1 MLTLPTI
8 QKSMELY
15 DKARRI
21 IPATTQTLAKGV
33 GQYSLGVAPIFVE
46 KGKGSKVFD
55 IDGNEY
61 LDLSMAVGPI
71 SLGYCYEAVDAAIK
85 EQLSHG
91 ITFSLPHI
99 VEYEV
104 SELISSIVPN
114 AEMIRFSKTGA
125 DVTSAA
131 VRLARAYTQRDEIL
145 CCGYHGWH
153 DWYIGVTDRNYGIP
167 EATKNQVFTFDY
179 NNVDSLLDSICE
191 KTAAVILEPITFTEP
206 KKGFLLE
213 LRELCHKYGAV
224 LIFDEMWTGWRLA
237 LGGAQEYYDIDADIL
252 CFSKA
257 IANGMPLSVLC
268 GKSEIMKLLEKDVFF
283 FTTFGG
289 EALSLA
295 AAKTTI
301 VEMRKYDVPDYLRQ
315 QGKKLQYGIKNIIQ
329 SHKVNWC
336 DCIGNPT
343 RTMMTFHHSVYSAL
357 ELKTLMQQELIRYG
371 ILWNGFHTL
380 SFSHSDQDIHHA
392 LLAYGDII
400 PWMNEII
407 LNGNVKNMIV
417 GKVLEPV
424 FRKTTHFNTKPH
436 VVHG

>member
-1 MLTLPTI
+1 MLTLPNI
-8 QKSMELY
+8 QKSLELY
-15 DKARRI
+15 EKAHHI

-33 GQYSLGVAPIFVE
+33 GQYSFGIAPIFVE
-46 KGKGSKVFD
+46 KGKGSKITD

-61 LDLSMAVGPI
+61 LDMSMAVGPL
-71 SLGYCYEAVDAAIK
+71 SLGYCYEAVDMAIK
-85 EQLSHG
+85 EQLSKG
-91 ITFSLPHI
+91 ITFSLPHSL
-99 VEYEV
+99 EYEV

-131 VRLARAYTQRDEIL
+131 VRIARAYTQRDEVL

-153 DWYIGVTDRNYGIP
+153 DWYISVTDRNNGIP
-167 EATKNQVFTFDY
+167 ETIKNQVFTFDY
-179 NNVDSLLDSICE
+179 NNVDSLLDSISE

-213 LRELCHKYGAV
+213 LRELCHRYGTV

-268 GKSEIMKLLEKDVFF
+268 GKSEIMKLLEKEVFF

-295 AAKTTI
+295 AAKATI
-301 VEMRKYDVPDYLRQ
+301 NEIRKYDVPDYLHQ
-315 QGKKLQYGIKNIIQ
+315 QGKKLQQGIKNIIK
-329 SHKVNWC
+329 SHQVTWC

-343 RTMMTFHHSVYSAL
+343 RTMITFHHPVYSAL
-357 ELKTLMQQELIRYG
+357 ELKTLMQQELLRYG

-380 SFSHSDQDIHHA
+380 SFSHSDHDIHHV
-392 LLAYGDII
+392 LFAYSDII
-400 PWMNEII
+400 PYMNEII
-407 LNGNVKNMIV
+407 IQNNVRTMIE
-417 GKVLEPV
+417 GEILEAV

-436 VVHG
+436 VIHE